1 MSPSGAPAEGT
12 EVDFSVIVPLYD
24 EEDNVDALVD
34 ELASVLP
41 PLGRFEVLA
50 INDGSR
56 DRTEALLQARAATL
70 PWLRVLS
77 LAKNGGQSA
86 ALACGFDHARAP
98 LVLMMDGDLQ
108 NDPRDF
114 ARMLEVLATV
124 DGVSGIR
131 AKRKDGFVRRAS
143 SKIANKVR
151 NWISGDHVVDSASG
165 IKGFRMEVVR
175 ALPRFKGMHRF
186 LPTLARIVGAE
197 VVEIPVNHRPRAAG
211 QAKYGV
217 MNRVFKAFVDLC
229 GVRWLKSRHIAYEVH
244 EARGGAARSDASSN
258 ASSAA
263 SGAAGASSERAKR
276 GPAA

>member
-1 MSPSGAPAEGT
+1 MT
-12 EVDFSVIVPLYD
+12 EQRSALGPQGDVSALDFSVVVPFFD

-34 ELASVLP
+34 ELAEVLP

-56 DRTEALLQARAATL
+56 DRTEERLLARARSL
-70 PWLRVLS
+70 PWLRVIS
-77 LAKNGGQSA
+77 LEQNRGQSA
-86 ALACGFDHARAP
+86 AIACGFDHVRAP
-98 LVLMMDGDLQ
+98 IVLMMDGDMQ
-108 NDPRDF
+108 NDAHDF
-114 ARMLEVLATV
+114 GRMLQVLESA

-131 AKRKDGFVRRAS
+131 AERKDGFVRRAS

-151 NWISGDHVVDSASG
+151 NWISGDRVVDSASG
-165 IKGFRMEVVR
+165 IKGFRTEIVR

-186 LPTLARIVGAE
+186 LPTLARIVGAR

-217 MNRVFKAFVDLC
+217 LNRVFKAFVDLC
-229 GVRWLKSRHIAYEVH
+229 GVRWLKSRYIDYAAHEVTG
-244 EARGGAARSDASSN
+244 ERSVAGESRDATDHT
-258 ASSAA
+258 
-263 SGAAGASSERAKR
+263 RAKR